1 MALITTLGIFLSAG
15 TSVYAAEQ
23 IKNSEVDTVAQ
34 GLEQMFSNGVSEENF
49 KNYVNAN
56 FSSEEI
62 TKSEKELDVNLSN
75 TSSPIQ
81 ARVNWNG
88 LGQCM
93 ANKIKDE
100 FFAMINVGA
109 IVAAAQKKAWKE
121 LAMTVLI
128 FAKANGLK
136 TNALIVAG
144 QLAVWAVQCGLG

>member
-62 TKSEKELDVNLSN
+62 TGIRILWWKRAYKLLFSNFLISVEKS
-75 TSSPIQ
+75 TP
-81 ARVNWNG
+81 
-88 LGQCM
+88 
-93 ANKIKDE
+93 
-100 FFAMINVGA
+100 
-109 IVAAAQKKAWKE
+109 
-121 LAMTVLI
+121 
-128 FAKANGLK
+128 
-136 TNALIVAG
+136 
-144 QLAVWAVQCGLG
+144 

>member
-1 MALITTLGIFLSAG
+1 
-15 TSVYAAEQ
+15 
-23 IKNSEVDTVAQ
+23 
-34 GLEQMFSNGVSEENF
+34 
-49 KNYVNAN
+49 
-56 FSSEEI
+56 
-62 TKSEKELDVNLSN
+62 
-75 TSSPIQ
+75 
-81 ARVNWNG
+81 VNWNG
-88 LGQCM
+88 LGPCM

-109 IVAAAQKKAWKE
+109 LVAAARKKAWKE